1 MGNFAAAILIAIGVY
16 ITAEIWG
23 NLGWSLSCLLGLIG
37 YACVRYIE
45 FLIGRHRF
53 MKNARA
59 RELKFQSEVIARAR
73 ERVSADNRN

>member
-1 MGNFAAAILIAIGVY
+1 MGNFTAAIMVAIGVY

-45 FLIGRHRF
+45 FRIGRRRF
-53 MKNARA
+53 IKNARA
-59 RELKFQSEVIARAR
+59 KELKFQSEILARAR
-73 ERVSADNRN
+73 ERVSMDNPN